1 MNIIKN
7 KQYEKDYKKKI
18 YAKHKFKE
26 IETIR
31 KIEEL
36 ILDIDNLKSL
46 LVNPLARVYNI
57 NQKEGTL
64 KEIFTANVNSK
75 IRLYMKPIGDY
86 PYNQIE
92 ITDIEF
98 LEIDDKHYGDG

>member
-1 MNIIKN
+1 MKIIKS

-18 YAKHKFKE
+18 ANKHKLYE
-26 IETIR
+26 ICRINN
-31 KIEEL
+31 IEEL
-36 ILDIDNLKSL
+36 ILDSKDLKSL
-46 LVNPLARVYNI
+46 LLNPLSKIYNI
-57 NQKEGTL
+57 NQKEGNL

-75 IRLYMKPIGDY
+75 IRLYMKPIGEY

-98 LEIDDKHYGDG
+98 LKIDDKHYGEG